1 MQHQGNDLGDGKN
14 AEDEQWTI
22 RSQAL
27 RGPSATQHGGLMGAV
42 QRLDG
47 GGSGS
52 EHRSGGAAG
61 SKI

>member
-14 AEDEQWTI
+14 VEDERQWTI

-27 RGPSATQHGGLMGAV
+27 RPLGDTGAV
-42 QRLDG
+42 QRLNG
-47 GGSGS
+47 GGSDS
-52 EHRSGGAAG
+52 ERRPGRFAVG